1 MEQKAK
7 QRIAVI
13 RVRGDVGL
21 SSDIRLTMKLLRLY
35 RKNYC
40 VVVPNTPSFSSMIF
54 KIKDFT
60 TFGELSAETFSK
72 LLKVRGRLAGNKP
85 LTEEYVKD
93 KVKSVDLHTF
103 CNDVMAFKRELKE
116 IPGLKLFFRLK
127 PPTGGFERAGIRH
140 GYAEGG
146 ALGYR
151 GKDINRLI
159 ERML

>member
-1 MEQKAK
+1 
-7 QRIAVI
+7 
-13 RVRGDVGL
+13 
-21 SSDIRLTMKLLRLY
+21 
-35 RKNYC
+35 
-40 VVVPNTPSFSSMIF
+40 MIF

-60 TFGELSAETFSK
+60 TFGELSAETFVK

-85 LTEEYVKD
+85 LTEDYVKT
-93 KVKSVDLHTF
+93 KAKSDLQAYS
-103 CNDVMAFKRELKE
+103 NDVMAFKRELKE

>member
-1 MEQKAK
+1 MANEQQK

-13 RVRGDVGL
+13 RVRGEVNLGAD
-21 SSDIRLTMKLLRLY
+21 SKRTFQLLRLY

-40 VVVPNTPSFSSMIF
+40 IVVPNTPSYSAMIF
-54 KIKDFT
+54 KIKDLV
-60 TFGELSAETFSK
+60 TFGEISAETFQK
-72 LLKVRGRLAGNKP
+72 LLRVRGRLAGNKP
-85 LTEEYVKD
+85 LTDDYVKT
-93 KVKSVDLHTF
+93 KMKADLHTF
-103 CNDVMAFKRELKE
+103 SNDVTNFKRELKE

-127 PPTGGFERAGIRH
+127 PPTGGFERLGIRKS
-140 GYAEGG
+140 YAEGG